1 MQFPMKH
8 LAIAA
13 IFACAGTTFAQQAAP
28 AKPAAPAAKAAP
40 APDKP
45 AAAAAAKPAAAPA
58 MVAGVLNGET
68 VKIAFIDPLSGPFA
82 NVGQNQL
89 KSWQFVTER
98 LSGAKNPAG
107 VKFEVVGFDN
117 KGSPQESLNSLKA
130 AIDQGFRYVTQGNG
144 SGAALAISDAVA
156 KHNERNPGKEV
167 IYLNYAAVDPA
178 LTNEKCDYW
187 HFRLDA
193 DTSMKMEAL
202 TSFMKDQPKVS
213 KVYLLNQN
221 YSHGQQVAKFFKEGI
236 ARKRP
241 DVKIVGEDLHPI
253 GQVKDFAPYVAKIKQ
268 SGADTIV
275 TGNWG
280 ADLTLL
286 VKALNDA
293 GLKLPMYTYYAGVT
307 RNTDRAGRGRRQQ
320 VYVISYGHSNHTGE
334 LGAMAA
340 DFKKKFNDDYYT
352 MATLNG
358 TLLLG
363 EAMAKAK
370 SSNPVAVAKALEGL
384 SVKSFA
390 GDAMMRGSDHQLQ
403 QSMFVTKWQKA
414 DKKYPY
420 SVENTGYTFVPI
432 KQMDPYVASTP
443 TSCQMKRPS
452 AG

>member
-1 MQFPMKH
+1 MKFVMKFV
-8 LAIAA
+8 AA
-13 IFACAGTTFAQQAAP
+13 TAAVLCVGGALAQQ
-28 AKPAAPAAKAAP
+28 
-40 APDKP
+40 
-45 AAAAAAKPAAAPA
+45 
-58 MVAGVLNGET
+58 GQT

-89 KSWQFVTER
+89 KSWQFAAER

-107 VKFEVVGFDN
+107 VKFEVTGFDN

-167 IYLNYAAVDPA
+167 VYFNYAAVDPS

-193 DTSMKMEAL
+193 DTTMKMEAL
-202 TSFMKDQPKVS
+202 TAFMKDQPKV
-213 KVYLLNQN
+213 KNVYLLNQN
-221 YSHGQQVAKFFKEGI
+221 YSHGQQVARYFKEDI

-280 ADLTLL
+280 ADLTLF

-293 GLKLPMYTYYAGVT
+293 GLKLPMYTYYAQVT
-307 RNTDRAGRGRRQQ
+307 GTPTALAAGGDSE
-320 VYVISYGHSNHTGE
+320 VYVIAYAHANHTGDI
-334 LGAMAA
+334 GAMSA

-352 MATLNG
+352 YATYNG
-358 TLLLG
+358 INLMSA
-363 EAMAKAK
+363 AMAKAK
-370 SSNPVAVAKALEGL
+370 SVDPTKVAAALEGL
-384 SVKSFA
+384 SVKSFG
-390 GDAMMRGSDHQLQ
+390 GDVQMRKSDHQLQ
-403 QSMFVTKWQKA
+403 QSMFVTKWQKVDA
-414 DKKYPY
+414 KNPY

-432 KQMDPYVASTP
+432 KQMDPYVSSTP
-443 TSCQMKRPS
+443 TSCQMKRP
-452 AG
+452 A